1 MRARQRLDAA
11 FDRLHVVVDALGAGE
26 PDDRLDHGERVA
38 GAMIDLARQQDLPL
52 VGLLAVG
59 DVDGDAGDAHHL
71 AGAVDARGRGA
82 DAPAD
87 FAVRAQ
93 HAELGL
99 PGARALRHAARDVL
113 QRTPIVG
120 MDEARECCPR

>member
-11 FDRLHVVVDALGAGE
+11 LDRLDVFVDALRAGE
-26 PDDRLDHGERVA
+26 PDDRLDDGERIA
-38 GAMIDLARQQDLPL
+38 GTVIDLARQQDLAL

-59 DVDGDAGDAHHL
+59 DVDGDAADAHHL

-87 FAVRAQ
+87 FAIGAQ
-93 HAELGL
+93 HAKFGLLGA
-99 PGARALRHAARDVL
+99 GALRHAAR
-113 QRTPIVG
+113 QSAAANSNRR
-120 MDEARECCPR
+120 DE